1 MIDYTDYEIQ
11 TRRRIISAGIASLV
25 AYLVVALFNSAG
37 TLEYSTEMKKASH
50 LMAGAL
56 ERIGEYRGSEEA
68 GIDETIDPN
77 RTGIIGPPLSELMT
91 TVGHLEAKRTTTN
104 PNMAG
109 LMVYLMQRS
118 GVARGDTIAI
128 GCSASFPSL
137 LIAVLCAADALEVHP
152 VVIISLGA
160 SSYGAT
166 SPDFNLFDI
175 YERLLEWE
183 FIKSVPAAVSL
194 GGGRDVGEEFDPASK
209 VLLIQRIRSGNLPL
223 IIEPDLQ
230 SNVTQRMRI
239 YGSNNSSSEVS
250 AFVNIGGGYANMGI
264 SSRVL
269 QLKPGINNSVPMP
282 PEEQKGVIHEM
293 ASRGIP
299 VIHLLN
305 IRNLIANYGL
315 PWDPV
320 PLPSLQSAS
329 LSIRH
334 SGKGILFW
342 LVTTLYLAVLT
353 WLMTPIIR
361 FDRRGPLHYYRT

>member
-1 MIDYTDYEIQ
+1 MIDRTDHEVQ
-11 TRRRIISAGIASLV
+11 ARRRIISAGTASLL
-25 AYLVVALFNSAG
+25 AYLVVALFNPAG
-37 TLEYSTEMKKASH
+37 TLEYSAEMKEASQ

-56 ERIGEYRGSEEA
+56 ERIGEYRESTGA

-77 RTGIIGPPLSELMT
+77 RTGVIGPPLSELMT

-118 GVARGDTIAI
+118 GVTRGDTIAI

-137 LIAVLCAADALEVHP
+137 LIAVLSAADALEVHP

-166 SPDFNLFDI
+166 APDFNLLDI
-175 YERLLEWE
+175 YQRLLEWE
-183 FIKSVPAAVSL
+183 FIKSGPAAVSL
-194 GGGRDVGEEFDPASK
+194 GGGRDVGEEFDTSIKA
-209 VLLIQRIRSGNLPL
+209 LLIQRIRSEDLPL

-239 YGSNNSSSEVS
+239 YGSSSEVS
-250 AFVNIGGGYANMGI
+250 VFVNIGGGYANMGI

-282 PEEQKGVIHEM
+282 SEEQKGVIHEM

-305 IRNLIANYGL
+305 IRDLVTNYGL
-315 PWDPV
+315 PWDRV
-320 PLPSLQSAS
+320 PLPSLQSAF
-329 LSIRH
+329 LSIPH
-334 SGKGILFW
+334 SGRGVLFW
-342 LVTTLYLAVLT
+342 LITATYLAVLT

-361 FDRRGPLHYYRT
+361 FERRGPLHYYRN